1 MHQRVFATKYLF
13 IIFICFVSSSCS
25 IYTSS
30 DRKKFETETAQTAQ
44 LNTFNDANNASCSN
58 KSLNAFS
65 TSTKELYTTESPQD
79 GGPLLVRQLV
89 VNDQY
94 VYETDNLKGV
104 YCVYQ
109 NH

>member
-1 MHQRVFATKYLF
+1 MHQRAYDTKFLF
-13 IIFICFVSSSCS
+13 IFFISLILSSCS

-30 DRKKFETETAQTAQ
+30 DRKKYETETSQAAVYNLSTA
-44 LNTFNDANNASCSN
+44 ASCSD
-58 KSLNAFS
+58 KSLKSIS
-65 TSTKELYTTESPQD
+65 TLTKELYTTESSQD
-79 GGPLLVRQLV
+79 GSPLLVRYLV
-89 VNDQY
+89 VNDQV

>member
-1 MHQRVFATKYLF
+1 MHQLKFGTKFLLL
-13 IIFICFVSSSCS
+13 ILICFTSSSCS

-30 DRKKFETETAQTAQ
+30 DRKKFETDTSQ
-44 LNTFNDANNASCSN
+44 LISFEYSNNASCSSQ
-58 KSLNAFS
+58 SLNAFS
-65 TSTKELYTTESPQD
+65 TSTKELYTTERPQD

-89 VNDQY
+89 VNDQL

>member
-1 MHQRVFATKYLF
+1 MHQRKVGTNFLF
-13 IIFICFVSSSCS
+13 IVFICLISSSCS

-30 DRKKFETETAQTAQ
+30 DRKKYETDTAQ
-44 LNTFNDANNASCSN
+44 LNTFDYAINASCSD
-58 KSLNAFS
+58 KSLNAVS

-79 GGPLLVRQLV
+79 GGLLLVRQLV
-89 VNDQY
+89 INGQQLL
-94 VYETDNLKGV
+94 ETDNLKGV